1 MLLSKSMGKISDWA
15 NPKIK
20 KLSWKDIG
28 LIKLSVMAFA
38 LMIASIWPSIVNVD
52 WYWYLVLMLLAG
64 IIPIKKFY
72 F

>member
-1 MLLSKSMGKISDWA
+1 MGKLADWA

-20 KLSWKDIG
+20 KLDWKDIG

-38 LMIASIWPSIVNVD
+38 LLIAKFWPPLLSAD
-52 WYWYLVLMLLAG
+52 WYWYFLIMLLAG